1 MNNKIKKKI
10 KAFSPICDIT
20 FIFTVKIFYLNTQI
34 KCSDISKCDMQ
45 KLQESSRT

>member
-1 MNNKIKKKI
+1 MNNKIKKLKD
-10 KAFSPICDIT
+10 FSPKCGIT

-45 KLQESSRT
+45 KLQESSST